1 MRMFKIVFFL
11 GIVTLFFISCGEE
24 TKVDDRTKMVQ
35 VGEKIL
41 YMEDMQYRIP
51 KGLSEEDSLNYVSQ
65 YIDNWIR
72 EEVVLQQAEKQ
83 LPEEAKDVER
93 QLENYKK
100 SLLIFAYEQKFIEER
115 MDTLVTDEEIEE
127 YYNSHP
133 EDFMLRDYIVKALYG
148 KYPIS
153 APNIDQ
159 VKKWYRSSDENDL
172 QQLEALSNQ
181 YAVQFYYSPEDWIY
195 FDEIL
200 KTVPLEEDDVRSFI
214 RKKQKVTLED
224 STNLYVVN
232 ILDYKLKDAQ
242 SPLSFEHDKIK
253 GIILTL
259 RANELRLKLH
269 DNLYDDASNSGKIV
283 RFDNE

>member
-1 MRMFKIVFFL
+1 MFKTIIFL
-11 GIVTLFFISCGEE
+11 IVTALLITSCGEE
-24 TKVDDRTKMVQ
+24 VKEDNRPKIAQ
-35 VGEKIL
+35 VGEKAL
-41 YMEDMQYRIP
+41 YVEDVQYRIP
-51 KGLSEEDSLNYVSQ
+51 KDLSEDDSLNFVAQ
-65 YIDNWIR
+65 FIENWIR
-72 EEVVLQQAEKQ
+72 EEVVLQQAINQ

-93 QLENYKK
+93 QLENYRK

-115 MDTLVTDEEIEE
+115 MDTLVTEDEIVE
-127 YYNSHP
+127 YYNNHP

-148 KYPIS
+148 KYPLA

-159 VKKWYRSSDENDL
+159 VKKWYRSTNENDL
-172 QQLEALSNQ
+172 QQLEAYSNQ
-181 YAVQFYYSPEDWIY
+181 YAIQFYYSPDDWIY

-224 STNLYVVN
+224 STNLYIVN

-242 SPLSFEHDKIK
+242 SPLSFEYEKIK

-269 DNLYDDASNSGKIV
+269 ENLYDDASNSGKIV

>member
-1 MRMFKIVFFL
+1 MFKTIFYIATVV
-11 GIVTLFFISCGEE
+11 ILFASCGEE
-24 TKVDDRTKMVQ
+24 KKVDNRPKIAQ
-35 VGEKIL
+35 VGEKVL
-41 YMEDMQYRIP
+41 YVEDVIYRAP
-51 KGLSEEDSLNYVSQ
+51 KGLSEEDSLSFVEQFIN
-65 YIDNWIR
+65 NWIR

-93 QLENYKK
+93 QLENYRK

-115 MDTLVTDEEIEE
+115 MDTVVTDAEIVE
-127 YYNSHP
+127 YYNNHP
-133 EDFMLRDYIVKALYG
+133 EDFMLRDYIVKALFG
-148 KYPIS
+148 KFPLA

-159 VKKWYRSSDENDL
+159 VKKWYRSTNENDL
-172 QQLEALSNQ
+172 QQLEAYSNQ
-181 YAVQFYYSPEDWIY
+181 YAIQFYYSPDDWIY

-200 KTVPLEEDDVRSFI
+200 KIVPLEEDDVRSFI

-269 DNLYDDASNSGKIV
+269 ENLYDDASNSGKIV
-283 RFDNE
+283 RFENE